1 MGIPIK
7 KTLWVG
13 ILVMIGYFAASFLSG
28 VINGVLFSF
37 LPATGAVAAVGV
49 LISLVIMAFL
59 LGAIIILLLAKF
71 A

>member
-1 MGIPIK
+1 MGVPIRK
-7 KTLWVG
+7 ALWVG

-37 LPATGAVAAVGV
+37 LPATGAIAAIGM
-49 LISLVIMAFL
+49 LTSLVIMAFL
-59 LGAIIILLLAKF
+59 LGFIIIMLLAKF